1 MAIFSLTIIIGKH
14 LLLLSAQ
21 EDNTKLSMEIEYT
34 SLEDWHFYINDYSA
48 DITNNKSD
56 MLTHVNSK
64 FLYYNFSN
72 YQNVISEETF
82 KVKHTI
88 IADDNYALEKM
99 QSKNWP

>member
-1 MAIFSLTIIIGKH
+1 
-14 LLLLSAQ
+14 
-21 EDNTKLSMEIEYT
+21 MEIEYT

-82 KVKHTI
+82 KVKHKI